1 MDITE
6 FEKTMRPNRKRSQ
19 MDPYASQIFELRE
32 KGYANWQ
39 IREFLTHN
47 GVKVSTEAV
56 RQFVN
61 SRESHAAKRFVP
73 EISQERFDIT
83 NQIPSTGLLRSPL
96 EQDPRKKANRYST
109 GGLGDKPIGRQEIT
123 DFNQTPRI
131 EFFRTSA
138 YLLISQQ
145 FSSSELQANLSINSP
160 QVSMEFANRKVV
172 RYPHQKSDAEPAHT
186 IYHRWRQ
193 RCPSVDCCI
202 TSHFSKLRPQKIA

>member
-1 MDITE
+1 MTHYRYLSKQANSVDITE

-96 EQDPRKKANRYST
+96 EQDPRKKANRYIT
-109 GGLGDKPIGRQEIT
+109 GGLGEQDI
-123 DFNQTPRI
+123 D
-131 EFFRTSA
+131 A
-138 YLLISQQ
+138 LIS
-145 FSSSELQANLSINSP
+145 
-160 QVSMEFANRKVV
+160 
-172 RYPHQKSDAEPAHT
+172 
-186 IYHRWRQ
+186 
-193 RCPSVDCCI
+193 PSAG
-202 TSHFSKLRPQKIA
+202 KK